1 MDLGDVS
8 GGQCIVLTLRQP
20 CASRL
25 AMSKLTVSTRVRLK
39 GHQRVFVVVEVDPPG
54 CEPLAPST
62 YTVRL
67 ALPPDQKPDYWLYG
81 DAVLE
86 LADG

>member
-1 MDLGDVS
+1 
-8 GGQCIVLTLRQP
+8 
-20 CASRL
+20 
-25 AMSKLTVSTRVRLK
+25 MSKFKISDRVSLK
-39 GHQRVFVVVEVDPPG
+39 GHKRIFIVVEVDPPG

-67 ALPPDQKPDYWLYG
+67 ALPPDMKPDHWLYG

-86 LADG
+86 AAPG

>member
-1 MDLGDVS
+1 MPKFKISD
-8 GGQCIVLTLRQP
+8 
-20 CASRL
+20 
-25 AMSKLTVSTRVRLK
+25 RVRLK

-54 CEPLAPST
+54 CEPITPSA

-67 ALPPDQKPDYWLYG
+67 ALPPDLKPDHWLYG

-86 LADG
+86 AAAD